1 SAVYNGFSKCFVK
14 PGEYALV
21 VGAGPIGC
29 CHAMMLHMAGAVV
42 AMNDISSSRLA
53 QVKEKFPYI
62 QTCCGD
68 DLPGFV
74 NSWTDGRGLDIAITA
89 CPVPSV
95 QAAML
100 PLMNYGGRVNF
111 FGGIPETL
119 EPVAI
124 NTNFI
129 HYKELI
135 VTGSTRQSTAQYRT
149 IMSFIASGLLDVRS
163 IITDRYC
170 PEESLQAFENA
181 AAAKG
186 IKHVI
191 EF

>member
-1 SAVYNGFSKCFVK
+1 MNA
-14 PGEYALV
+14 ED
-21 VGAGPIGC
+21 AGQNC
-29 CHAMMLHMAGAVV
+29 
-42 AMNDISSSRLA
+42 
-53 QVKEKFPYI
+53 
-62 QTCCGD
+62 T
-68 DLPGFV
+68 
-74 NSWTDGRGLDIAITA
+74 
-89 CPVPSV
+89 V
-95 QAAML
+95 QAAVL

-111 FGGIPETL
+111 FGGIPESL

-124 NTNFI
+124 NTNYI

-170 PEESLQAFENA
+170 PEDSLKAFENA
-181 AAAKG
+181 VAAKG